1 MAGLGNYEPLG
12 TAVGEVG
19 GQVLIDVR
27 DDRFRETLL
36 VSFQSQDIVGLA
48 RNDLLGDGRLCS
60 PRVDGE
66 DRPFGLDQ
74 LQEFG
79 NRRDFIRFG
88 LGRDLTQR
96 QSLVRRPQTDRVH
109 RPPPFGPILAPPQ
122 CLAVHRRD
130 RSSDPRGR
138 RRTHLHGLQPARE
151 TGLKRARI

>member
-12 TAVGEVG
+12 TAVGAVG

-27 DDRFRETLL
+27 DDRFRETLR

-60 PRVDGE
+60 PRVDGD

-109 RPPPFGPILAPPQ
+109 APHPLARSW
-122 CLAVHRRD
+122 LRR
-130 RSSDPRGR
+130 SVLPS
-138 RRTHLHGLQPARE
+138 TAE
-151 TGLKRARI
+151 TGRVIPVAAAARTGMVCSPLAKQA